1 MSVPKIVFIVPY
13 RNRKS
18 EKINFSNIMNDLL
31 EDYDKN
37 DYEIYYSCQKDYDG
51 RPFNRGAIK
60 NIGFLTIK
68 KKYPNDYKNITF
80 VFNDVDTYPSKKNM
94 LPFETE
100 KNIIKHF
107 YGFTYALGG
116 IFSIKGEDFEKLNG
130 FPNNWGWGFEDNEI
144 NRRANEKNITIDRSV
159 FFPIKSK
166 EIIQIID
173 NPLRLISNKEPANYI
188 KHKMNDDLNTIN
200 NLNYNIEPNII
211 EAKKFV
217 NQYNINIESFNTLI
231 PHNSGLFYSQDLS
244 QSNRINSNKFKRIV
258 NNRFRMAVN
267 MGR

>member
-1 MSVPKIVFIVPY
+1 MTIPKIVFIVPY
-13 RNRKS
+13 KNRRE
-18 EKINFSNIMNDLL
+18 EKLHFSIYMKYIL
-31 EDYDKN
+31 EDYN
-37 DYEIYYSCQKDYDG
+37 ENEYEIYYSHQIENK
-51 RPFNRGAIK
+51 PFSRGGTK
-60 NIGFLTIK
+60 NIGFIAVK
-68 KKYPNDYKNITF
+68 EKYPEDYKNITF

-166 EIIQIID
+166 EIIQLVD
-173 NPLRLISNKEPANYI
+173 NPLRLISIKEPANYV

-200 NLNYNIEPNII
+200 NLNYNIESNII
-211 EAKKFV
+211 EAKNFV

-231 PHNSGLFYSQDLS
+231 PHNSALFYSQNLS
-244 QSNRINSNKFKRIV
+244 ENSKINANKFKRIV